1 MTRYFTILL
10 SASFQSSTVV
20 ILKTMRK
27 EGSQNKVMIDVSRI
41 IPIATDI
48 LDKMAFLNMSVSCI
62 HLNSHLGLFS

>member
-1 MTRYFTILL
+1 
-10 SASFQSSTVV
+10 
-20 ILKTMRK
+20 MRK
-27 EGSQNKVMIDVSRI
+27 EGSQNKVMIYVSRI